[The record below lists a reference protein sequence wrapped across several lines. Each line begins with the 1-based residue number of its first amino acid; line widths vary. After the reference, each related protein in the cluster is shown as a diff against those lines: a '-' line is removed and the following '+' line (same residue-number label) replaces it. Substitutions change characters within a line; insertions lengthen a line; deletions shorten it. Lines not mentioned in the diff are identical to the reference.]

1 MTSFQGYTLTAYEA
15 ISPYKLYLNLG
26 SNDRDFQ
33 QTQKD
38 KKEEVVKVP
47 TFITKNIE
55 LFKDDRYVNFLHLVD
70 KISSEFYKLI
80 EFDYTLFIPIDTFSI
95 MSTDIR
101 NILKYH
107 SLNYTLI
114 PSLLDERVSKIES
127 RLTGHYIT
135 IYKNR
140 IVPEIGTVAKIIESK
155 RIGNGYVY
163 LIDTPL
169 NYYF

>member
-1 MTSFQGYTLTAYEA
+1 MTSFQGYSLTAYEA

-26 SNDRDFQ
+26 SNDIDFQ
-33 QTQKD
+33 KPQKD
-38 KKEEVVKVP
+38 KEEVVKTP
-47 TFITKNIE
+47 SFISKNIE
-55 LFKDDRYVNFLHLVD
+55 LFREDRYVNFLHLMD
-70 KISSEFYKLI
+70 KISEELYKLI
-80 EFDYTLFIPIDTFSI
+80 EGDYTLFIPIDTFSI
-95 MSTDIR
+95 MSTDLR

-114 PSLLDERVSKIES
+114 PSLLDERVSKIET

-155 RIGNGYVY
+155 RIGDGYVY
-163 LIDTPL
+163 LIDSPL